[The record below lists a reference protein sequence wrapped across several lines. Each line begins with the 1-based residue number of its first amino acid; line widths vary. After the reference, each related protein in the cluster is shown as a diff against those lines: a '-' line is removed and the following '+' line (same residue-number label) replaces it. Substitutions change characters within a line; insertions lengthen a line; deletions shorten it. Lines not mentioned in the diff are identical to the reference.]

1 MLLDPEEK
9 GRPYREVAKNLA
21 ESCSHPSVF
30 RKVKLVGDGI
40 GNLAESFSK
49 RHVGGAA
56 RLPLDAYRLK
66 DGIVH
71 PQGSRNEKFGR
82 FSAFSFA
89 KNETPCS

>member
-9 GRPYREVAKNLA
+9 GHPYHEVAKNLA
-21 ESCSHPSVF
+21 ELCSHPSVF
-30 RKVKLVGDGI
+30 WKVKLVGDGI
-40 GNLAESFSK
+40 GYLAESFSK
-49 RHVGGAA
+49 QHVGGAA

-71 PQGSRNEKFGR
+71 PKGSRNEKFGR